1 MTKNHEDCSIK
12 LFTSIYLLLVE
23 SSRVVKF
30 SFSTRLEFLS
40 STSQLDS
47 TLFQKNFNLTQHF
60 SSRVLDLN
68 LSTRLDAISLAT
80 MKENQKDKH
89 QALS

>member
-1 MTKNHEDCSIK
+1 MKTVQSSYLH
-12 LFTSIYLLLVE
+12 LSIYFLSSRVE
-23 SSRVVKF
+23 LSSRVVEF
-30 SFSTRLEFLS
+30 SFLTRLEFLS